1 MEPNIISKLLNN
13 LTVSNFMIRKW
24 IQVNDL
30 LNEPYYANKNILES
44 PMLKS
49 DLCNY
54 TDAYIVVKGAII
66 VEGTNANN
74 QIDKMLNFKNKNPFI
89 WCISKIDNTLMDNPE
104 DLDIVMAMYN
114 LLQYTDNSSM
124 TSESLWI

>member
-89 WCISKIDNTLMDNPE
+89 
-104 DLDIVMAMYN
+104 
-114 LLQYTDNSSM
+114 
-124 TSESLWI
+124 